1 MYYYKCKRCNHV
13 TKQKIDM
20 QRHLVK
26 YKKCKIIENNN
37 LSDEELYNKS
47 LEKHEIMNKIMEDNK
62 RIECIKCK
70 KTFYSKSNLNKHMK
84 NTCKDSYINIQNI
97 GVQNICVQNIIN
109 INGKYIKGF
118 DEEWDVSQIDN
129 HKKGEILLSNS
140 KFSKT
145 LENILNNDTNL
156 NVILED
162 DDIGI
167 VYTSDKN
174 KYLPMKCKDIIDSSM
189 KKIYKHLKDFYDEI
203 INNNVNDLSE
213 LSLKNELMELEKKYS
228 KFFTTE
234 EAKNIVNKSFLSIY
248 NNNKDKSESIYHELV
263 KTNSN
268 TEIEEY

>member
-1 MYYYKCKRCNHV
+1 
-13 TKQKIDM
+13 M

-47 LEKHEIMNKIMEDNK
+47 LDKHEIMNK

-97 GVQNICVQNIIN
+97 GIQNICVQNIIN

-118 DEEWDVSQIDN
+118 DEELDVSQINN

-145 LENILNNDTNL
+145 FENILNNDSNL

-174 KYLPMKCKDIIDSSM
+174 KYLLMKCKDIIDSSM
-189 KKIYKHLKDFYDEI
+189 KKIYKHVKDFYDEI
-203 INNNVNDLSE
+203 INNNANDLSE
-213 LSLKNELMELEKKYS
+213 LSLKMN
-228 KFFTTE
+228 
-234 EAKNIVNKSFLSIY
+234 
-248 NNNKDKSESIYHELV
+248 
-263 KTNSN
+263 
-268 TEIEEY
+268 